1 MFLQLLI
8 RQPVFSDTM
17 KVGAYDT
24 KFAGTANSKHF
35 TIECLCKPQVHDE
48 VQ

>member
-8 RQPVFSDTM
+8 RRPVFSDTK

-35 TIECLCKPQVHDE
+35 TIQCLRKPQVHDE
-48 VQ
+48 VK